1 MSYNCTITS
10 STVERQ
16 YMINIDYKS
25 ELPIYEQIIEQFKLN
40 IMKGNFVAGDP
51 VVSVRK
57 MAASLQITPSTVAK
71 AYTELERQGIIETVR
86 GKGTFIS
93 DIKPGDTAIDIEKS
107 KKKMLSEIIEL
118 KHAGCSLKEVKD
130 IVEELYRSI

>member
-1 MSYNCTITS
+1 
-10 STVERQ
+10 
-16 YMINIDYKS
+16 MINIDYKS

-86 GKGTFIS
+86 GKGTFIA
-93 DIKPGDTAIDIEKS
+93 DIKPGDTAIDIE

-130 IVEELYRSI
+130 IVEELYCSI

>member
-1 MSYNCTITS
+1 
-10 STVERQ
+10 
-16 YMINIDYKS
+16 
-25 ELPIYEQIIEQFKLN
+25 
-40 IMKGNFVAGDP
+40 MKGYFVAGDP

-86 GKGTFIS
+86 GKGTFIA
-93 DIKPGDTAIDIEKS
+93 DIKAGDTSIDIEKS

-118 KHAGCSLKEVKD
+118 KHAGCSLEDVKD
-130 IVEELYRSI
+130 IVEELYHSI

>member
-1 MSYNCTITS
+1 
-10 STVERQ
+10 
-16 YMINIDYKS
+16 MINIDYKS

-40 IMKGNFVAGDP
+40 IMKCNFVAGDP

-86 GKGTFIS
+86 GKGTFIA

-118 KHAGCSLKEVKD
+118 KHSGYSVEEVKS
-130 IVEELYRSI
+130 IVEDLYHSI

>member
-1 MSYNCTITS
+1 
-10 STVERQ
+10 
-16 YMINIDYKS
+16 MINIDYKS
-25 ELPIYEQIIEQFKLN
+25 ELPIYEQIIEQFKIN
-40 IMKGNFVAGDP
+40 IMKGYFVAGDP

-86 GKGTFIS
+86 GKGTFIA
-93 DIKPGDTAIDIEKS
+93 DVKPGDTAVDIEKS

-118 KHAGCSLKEVKD
+118 KHAGCSLEDIKD
-130 IVEELYRSI
+130 IVEELYHSI

>member
-1 MSYNCTITS
+1 
-10 STVERQ
+10 
-16 YMINIDYKS
+16 MINIDYKS
-25 ELPIYEQIIEQFKLN
+25 DLPIYEQIIEQFKLN
-40 IMKGNFVAGDP
+40 IMKGNFVPGDT

-86 GKGTFIS
+86 GKGTFIA
-93 DIKPGDTAIDIEKS
+93 DVKPGEISIDIEKN

-118 KHAGCSLKEVKD
+118 KHAGCSLEEVKQ
-130 IVEELYRSI
+130 IVEDLYRSI

>member
-1 MSYNCTITS
+1 
-10 STVERQ
+10 
-16 YMINIDYKS
+16 MINIDYKS

-40 IMKGNFVAGDP
+40 IMKGNFVPGDP

-86 GKGTFIS
+86 GKGTFIA
-93 DIKPGDTAIDIEKS
+93 DVKPGEIFIDIEKN

-118 KHAGCSLKEVKD
+118 KHAGCSLEEVKQ
-130 IVEELYRSI
+130 IVEDLYRSI

>member
-1 MSYNCTITS
+1 
-10 STVERQ
+10 
-16 YMINIDYKS
+16 MINIDYKS

-40 IMKGNFVAGDP
+40 IMKGNFVPGDP

-86 GKGTFIS
+86 GKGTFIA
-93 DIKPGDTAIDIEKS
+93 DVKPGEISIDIEKN

-118 KHAGCSLKEVKD
+118 KHAGCSLEEIKH
-130 IVEELYRSI
+130 IVEDLYRSI

>member
-1 MSYNCTITS
+1 
-10 STVERQ
+10 
-16 YMINIDYKS
+16 MINIDYKS

-40 IMKGNFVAGDP
+40 IMKGNFVPGDP

-86 GKGTFIS
+86 GKGTFIA
-93 DIKPGDTAIDIEKS
+93 DVKPGEISIDIEKN

-118 KHAGCSLKEVKD
+118 KHAGCSLEEVKQ
-130 IVEELYRSI
+130 IVEDLYRSI

>member
-1 MSYNCTITS
+1 
-10 STVERQ
+10 
-16 YMINIDYKS
+16 MINIDYKS

-40 IMKGNFVAGDP
+40 IMKGNFVPGDT

-86 GKGTFIS
+86 GKGTFIA
-93 DIKPGDTAIDIEKS
+93 DVKPGEISIDIEKN

-118 KHAGCSLKEVKD
+118 KHAGCSLEEIKQ
-130 IVEELYRSI
+130 IVEDLYRSI

>member
-1 MSYNCTITS
+1 
-10 STVERQ
+10 
-16 YMINIDYKS
+16 MINIDYKS

-40 IMKGNFVAGDP
+40 IMKGNFVPGDP

-71 AYTELERQGIIETVR
+71 AYAELERQGIIETVR
-86 GKGTFIS
+86 GKGTFIA
-93 DIKPGDTAIDIEKS
+93 DVKPGEISIDIEKN

-118 KHAGCSLKEVKD
+118 KHAGCSLEEVKQ
-130 IVEELYRSI
+130 IVEDLYRSI

>member
-1 MSYNCTITS
+1 
-10 STVERQ
+10 
-16 YMINIDYKS
+16 MINIDYKS

-40 IMKGNFVAGDP
+40 IMKGNFVPGDP

-71 AYTELERQGIIETVR
+71 AYTELERQGIIETAR
-86 GKGTFIS
+86 GKGTFIA
-93 DIKPGDTAIDIEKS
+93 DVKPGEISIDIEKN

-118 KHAGCSLKEVKD
+118 KHAGCSLEEVKQ
-130 IVEELYRSI
+130 IVEDLYHSI

>member
-1 MSYNCTITS
+1 
-10 STVERQ
+10 
-16 YMINIDYKS
+16 MINIDYKS

-40 IMKGNFVAGDP
+40 IMKGNFVPGDT

-86 GKGTFIS
+86 GKGTFIA
-93 DIKPGDTAIDIEKS
+93 DVKPGEISIDIEKN

-118 KHAGCSLKEVKD
+118 KHAGCSLEEVKQ
-130 IVEELYRSI
+130 IVEDLYRSI